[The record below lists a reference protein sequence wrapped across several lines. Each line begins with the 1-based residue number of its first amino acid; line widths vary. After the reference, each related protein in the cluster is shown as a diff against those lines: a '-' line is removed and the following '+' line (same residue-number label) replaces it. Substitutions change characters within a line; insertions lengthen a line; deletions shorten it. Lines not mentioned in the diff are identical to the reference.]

1 MSKQN
6 FPKYHR
12 QRFLVALLET
22 AGGRLGKMDFQKLLF
37 LSHQMTDIR
46 YFDFVPYHY
55 GCYSFQ
61 AASDLEVLQKN
72 GWLQIEG
79 NNISLLR
86 SVPAEKSLKPQQR
99 DELAFFMRN
108 HRQYRGR
115 SLVRHIYERYP
126 YFAIRSKMAGDIV
139 DNKALERIRE
149 VKNGLRQQRTI
160 LFTIGYEGITFENY
174 VNRLIRHDVRLLCDV
189 RKNPLSR
196 KFGFS
201 ARSLEILLPKL
212 GIDYMHIPELGIV
225 SQSRKNLETEE
236 DYKRL
241 FREYTK
247 TLPRKKP
254 YLLQLHNLVHNKQRI
269 AITCF
274 EREPSFCHRHCLSDW
289 LQKEKGLEVSHL

>member
-1 MSKQN
+1 MSEQN

-12 QRFLVALLET
+12 QRFIVSLLET
-22 AGGRLGKMDFQKLLF
+22 AGGTLGKMDFQKLLF
-37 LSHQMTDIR
+37 LSHQVTGIR

-72 GWLQIEG
+72 GWLHVKG

-86 SVPAEKSLKPQQR
+86 SLPLEKSLKPQER

-115 SLVRHIYERYP
+115 FLVRHIYERYP
-126 YFAIRSKMAGDIV
+126 YFAIRSKMAGGIV
-139 DNKALERIRE
+139 DNAAFERIKD
-149 VKNGLRQQRTI
+149 VKDGLRQQQSI
-160 LFTIGYEGITFENY
+160 MFTIGYEGRTFENY
-174 VNRLIRHDVRLLCDV
+174 VNSLIRHDVRLLCDV

-201 ARSLEILLPKL
+201 ARSLSILLPKL
-212 GIDYMHIPELGIV
+212 GIEYMHIPELGIV
-225 SQSRKNLETEE
+225 SQSRKNLKTAE

-247 TLPRKKP
+247 TLLRKQP
-254 YLLQLHNLVHNKQRI
+254 YLLQLHSLLQKKQRI
-269 AITCF
+269 VITCF
-274 EREPSFCHRHCLSDW
+274 EKEPSFCHRHCISDW
-289 LQKEKGLEVSHL
+289 LKKEKGVEVSHL